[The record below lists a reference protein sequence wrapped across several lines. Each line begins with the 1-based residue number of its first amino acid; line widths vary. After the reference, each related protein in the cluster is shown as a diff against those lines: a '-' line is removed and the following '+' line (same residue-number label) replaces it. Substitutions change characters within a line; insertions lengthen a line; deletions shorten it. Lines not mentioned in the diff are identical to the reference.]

1 MIVIDLHVLSC
12 AIVTYTSVR
21 QHDFQVSEVV
31 LAVLEDGIALL
42 AQVALHLDLL
52 VQLAD
57 IRLVDALAR
66 EELLDL
72 GGDVI
77 KEFVTRYGKRYC
89 PAIRCNI
96 TIRWGS

>member
-1 MIVIDLHVLSC
+1 MIVIDLHVLSS

-31 LAVLEDGIALL
+31 LAVLEDGISLL

-72 GGDVI
+72 SGDVI
-77 KEFVTRYGKRYC
+77 KEFVTGYGKRYC
-89 PAIRCNI
+89 PTIRSNI
-96 TIRWGS
+96 TI

>member
-72 GGDVI
+72 SGDVI
-77 KEFVTRYGKRYC
+77 KEFVTGYSKRYC
-89 PAIRCNI
+89 PAIRCDI
-96 TIRWGS
+96 TI

>member
-1 MIVIDLHVLSC
+1 MIVIDLHVLSS
-12 AIVTYTSVR
+12 AIVTYSTVR

-57 IRLVDALAR
+57 IRLVDTLAR

-77 KEFVTRYGKRYC
+77 KEFVTRYGERYC

-96 TIRWGS
+96 TI

>member
-1 MIVIDLHVLSC
+1 MIVIDLHVLSS
-12 AIVTYTSVR
+12 AIVTYTSAR

-72 GGDVI
+72 SGDVI

-89 PAIRCNI
+89 PAIRCDI
-96 TIRWGS
+96 TI

>member
-1 MIVIDLHVLSC
+1 MIVIDLHVLSS

-72 GGDVI
+72 GSDVI

-89 PAIRCNI
+89 PAIRCDI
-96 TIRWGS
+96 TI

>member
-1 MIVIDLHVLSC
+1 MIVIDLHLFSC

-21 QHDFQVSEVV
+21 EHHFQVSKVV

-52 VQLAD
+52 VQLTD
-57 IRLVDALAR
+57 IGLVDALAR

-77 KEFVTRYGKRYC
+77 KEFVTGYGKRYC
-89 PAIRCNI
+89 PAIRCDI
-96 TIRWGS
+96 TI

>member
-1 MIVIDLHVLSC
+1 MIVIDLHLFSC
-12 AIVTYTSVR
+12 AIVAYTTVR
-21 QHDFQVSEVV
+21 QHDFQVSKVV

-42 AQVALHLDLL
+42 TQVAFHLDLL

-77 KEFVTRYGKRYC
+77 KEFVTGYGKRYC
-89 PAIRCNI
+89 PAIRCDI
-96 TIRWGS
+96 TI